1 MNATTTDEAVRV
13 HAVEAPAAHP
23 VAVPSFAGPL
33 AALPAVHP
41 SLLLQKALESGA
53 SMELL
58 ERLMALQERHAANE
72 ARTAF
77 NEALAAFKA
86 KPLVV
91 FKDKEVDF
99 STGKGRTNY
108 VHATLGNVC
117 KTIVAEMAKF
127 GLSHTWELEQVD
139 NGQIR
144 VTCVLRHR
152 LGHCERVSLQTSR
165 DDSGSKNNIQ
175 AIGSAVTY
183 LERYTLLA
191 ATGVATADMPDDD
204 GAGSEREGIPREL
217 LDGLYQTATDAAALA
232 FWNDHK
238 AQLAGDRRAYDD
250 FKAAAIAHR
259 TDLKG
264 MAAQGAA
271 A

>member
-1 MNATTTDEAVRV
+1 MTATTTAEAVQL
-13 HAVEAPAAHP
+13 HGVEAPQAHQ
-23 VAVPSFAGPL
+23 VPAPL
-33 AALPAVHP
+33 SPAQISALPAVHP
-41 SLLLQKALESGA
+41 SLLLQRALESGA

-72 ARTAF
+72 ARAAF
-77 NEALAAFKA
+77 NEALSAFKS
-86 KPLVV
+86 KPIVV
-91 FKDKEVDF
+91 HKDKEVDF
-99 STGKGRTNY
+99 TSAKGRTNY

-117 KTIVAEMAKF
+117 KTITAEMAQY
-127 GLSHTWELEQVD
+127 GLSHTWEVEQVE

-152 LGHCERVSLQTSR
+152 AGHSERVSLQTSR

-175 AIGSAVTY
+175 AMGSAITY

-204 GAGSEREGIPREL
+204 GDASGSAGLPPEL
-217 LDGLYQTATDAAALA
+217 LAGLYETDTDKAALA
-232 FWNDHK
+232 YWNAHK
-238 AQLAGDRRAYDD
+238 ATLAGDRRLYDE
-250 FKAAAIAHR
+250 FKARTIAHR
-259 TDLKG
+259 SDLG
-264 MAAQGAA
+264 RMAAQGAA

>member
-1 MNATTTDEAVRV
+1 MNAPATAEAVELR
-13 HAVEAPAAHP
+13 AIEPAPAQPIANIP
-23 VAVPSFAGPL
+23 AAPL
-33 AALPAVHP
+33 AAVPAIHP
-41 SLLLQKALESGA
+41 SLLIQKALESGA
-53 SMELL
+53 SMDML
-58 ERLMALQERHAANE
+58 ERLMALQERHQANE

-77 NEALAAFKA
+77 NEALAAFKSV
-86 KPLVV
+86 PLVV

-99 STGKGRTNY
+99 TTQKGRTNY

-117 KTIVAEMAKF
+117 KTIAAEMAKF
-127 GLSHTWELEQVD
+127 GLSHTWELAQVD
-139 NGQIR
+139 GGQVR
-144 VTCVLRHR
+144 VTCVLRHK

-204 GAGSEREGIPREL
+204 GADSEREGIPREL
-217 LDGLYQTATDAAALA
+217 LDGLYETDSDAAALA
-232 FWNDHK
+232 YWNAHK

-250 FKAAAIAHR
+250 FKGAAIAHR
-259 TDLKG
+259 NDLKA
-264 MAAQGAA
+264 MAARGVAA
-271 A
+271 